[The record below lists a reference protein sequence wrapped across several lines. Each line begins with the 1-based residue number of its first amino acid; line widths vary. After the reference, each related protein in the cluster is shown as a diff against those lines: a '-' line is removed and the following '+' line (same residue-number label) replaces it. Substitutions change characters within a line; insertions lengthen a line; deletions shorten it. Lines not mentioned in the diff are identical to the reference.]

1 VAGKDLA
8 IGTAHDMSPAF
19 AMMLPG
25 LFFVS
30 VLQEF
35 YDERY
40 PFRSPGS
47 LFSQYA

>member
-25 LFFVS
+25 LFFFLGS
-30 VLQEF
+30 AGVL
-35 YDERY
+35 R
-40 PFRSPGS
+40 
-47 LFSQYA
+47 